1 MVQPVTLRL
10 SSLTHRGCVRA
21 SNEDRA
27 LVRPL
32 PRGAFFG
39 VCDGMGGARGGEV
52 ASTVTVETLDEAASA
67 EPPSTADSA
76 ARLVVAALRTASRRV
91 HTLSKVR
98 HPVDLEGM
106 GTTASVAAIVGDR
119 MVLGQVGDSRVY
131 VLRAGA
137 LRQVTRDQSLAQ
149 VLVERGQLR
158 PEDMDRFELRNV
170 ILQAVGPSPSVD
182 VDVRAVALGDG
193 DVVLACSDGLYG
205 AVGADEMTRLL
216 LAHADP
222 AEACRALM
230 DAALAAGASDNVTC
244 VVVAVRGGPDRAREP
259 VVAEPYVL
267 ADGGAF

>member
-106 GTTASVAAIVGDR
+106 GTTASVAAIVP
-119 MVLGQVGDSRVY
+119 S
-131 VLRAGA
+131 
-137 LRQVTRDQSLAQ
+137 TRS
-149 VLVERGQLR
+149 
-158 PEDMDRFELRNV
+158 
-170 ILQAVGPSPSVD
+170 
-182 VDVRAVALGDG
+182 VRAV
-193 DVVLACSDGLYG
+193 S
-205 AVGADEMTRLL
+205 
-216 LAHADP
+216 
-222 AEACRALM
+222 
-230 DAALAAGASDNVTC
+230 
-244 VVVAVRGGPDRAREP
+244 
-259 VVAEPYVL
+259 
-267 ADGGAF
+267 GGAGGAPSARSKGNVAHGLAGSASITWPRPTRPRASRASRTRCGATSPTGCWSSAPGRCTSSARSARACAAA